1 VDINKI
7 FSQKKPSEEYWISI
21 SDLMAGLMIIFLFIA
36 ISYMMDVVS
45 AAEEF
50 QGVQDKLHEALVSE
64 FESELKGWH
73 AEIIDSTLSIRFNEP
88 DVLFGQGKSDLKA
101 KFKNILTDFYP
112 RYIKI
117 LHQEEFRSNILE
129 VRIEGHTSSEWRVF
143 GKKLSSLEAFIRNME
158 LSQNRTRNVLNFV
171 STLNGIQEYSEW
183 LKQHIVSIGY
193 SSSKLIYTSSGE
205 ENPNLSRRVEFRV
218 ITNAQAK
225 LKEILSITKK

>member
-1 VDINKI
+1 MDINKI